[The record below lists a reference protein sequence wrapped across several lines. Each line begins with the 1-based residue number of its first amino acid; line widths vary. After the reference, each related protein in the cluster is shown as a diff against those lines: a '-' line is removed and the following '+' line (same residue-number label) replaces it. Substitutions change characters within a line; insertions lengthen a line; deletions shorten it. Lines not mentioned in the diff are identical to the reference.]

1 MKLDREKVKQNEQKD
16 GKSSVKTMTE
26 KEKQEIRD
34 IVSAYN
40 NGDND
45 LKAWAIEEMVRR
57 TNGFIGTI
65 INKHFE
71 EFKNEYYGDLHA
83 EGVVAIIENMGGLH
97 IDKGTITTYFTR
109 ILIHAMSEFLHS
121 ETSRSTPYY
130 ANIMRKIKEAQKYYE
145 SQHITATVTDI
156 SLLTGLSVKKVEDG
170 LRRIQAVDAYYYG
183 DEEGLDSVVNGV
195 AQTPEHQMIEK
206 ERTQILANALTCL
219 TEEDRKIVLLRFGFE
234 YGKEMSYNQI
244 AKKLHLPVN
253 QVMNSLNRSLR
264 ILHDNQELKNLEGKG
279 SYHRKTNTLNST
291 EMNIMPDKNVINIY
305 ADIDEDLPV
314 EININVNSKKKT
326 RQDDTYIISV
336 S

>member
-83 EGVVAIIENMGGLH
+83 EGVVAIIENMGGLD

-145 SQHITATVTDI
+145 SA
-156 SLLTGLSVKKVEDG
+156 
-170 LRRIQAVDAYYYG
+170 AYYSNCYRYLSSNRIIRKKG
-183 DEEGLDSVVNGV
+183 RRWFKTYSSSRCLLLWRRR
-195 AQTPEHQMIEK
+195 
-206 ERTQILANALTCL
+206 RT
-219 TEEDRKIVLLRFGFE
+219 
-234 YGKEMSYNQI
+234 
-244 AKKLHLPVN
+244 
-253 QVMNSLNRSLR
+253 
-264 ILHDNQELKNLEGKG
+264 
-279 SYHRKTNTLNST
+279 
-291 EMNIMPDKNVINIY
+291 
-305 ADIDEDLPV
+305 
-314 EININVNSKKKT
+314 
-326 RQDDTYIISV
+326 
-336 S
+336 

>member
-83 EGVVAIIENMGGLH
+83 EGVVAIIENMGGLD

-156 SLLTGLSVKKVEDG
+156 SLLT
-170 LRRIQAVDAYYYG
+170 
-183 DEEGLDSVVNGV
+183 
-195 AQTPEHQMIEK
+195 
-206 ERTQILANALTCL
+206 
-219 TEEDRKIVLLRFGFE
+219 
-234 YGKEMSYNQI
+234 
-244 AKKLHLPVN
+244 
-253 QVMNSLNRSLR
+253 
-264 ILHDNQELKNLEGKG
+264 
-279 SYHRKTNTLNST
+279 
-291 EMNIMPDKNVINIY
+291 
-305 ADIDEDLPV
+305 
-314 EININVNSKKKT
+314 
-326 RQDDTYIISV
+326 
-336 S
+336 